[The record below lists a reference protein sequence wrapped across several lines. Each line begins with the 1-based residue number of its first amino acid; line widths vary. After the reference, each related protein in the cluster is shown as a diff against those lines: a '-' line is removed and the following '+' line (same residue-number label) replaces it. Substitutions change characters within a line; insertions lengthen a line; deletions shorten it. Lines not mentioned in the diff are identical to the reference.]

1 MIKHIHI
8 HKKWKSIFLISIIVL
23 FSSNIAVFAQVRK
36 EFTQRTSSHALQ
48 QYVKPGS
55 QGKIYNL
62 RGDFAMAGNTNI
74 TFTNYSDNAS
84 NSSNLSYVDID
95 FDGSTINSSSS
106 YLNLLDDGCTEI
118 VYAGLYW
125 SGRANTGNM
134 SFNATGTVQGNPVK
148 STATQ
153 TLNHTHNGTNNLDET
168 TVVININNTNPN
180 DVYSTQLV
188 RIGNKQFEFT
198 IRNNS
203 TVFVRERTGNG
214 SWSASVQRA
223 VTVTNNTTI
232 NTPIITNG
240 NYNYGTPTDGQKTSW
255 SGGGFGNLTRTRTFI
270 QTASFTRSIT
280 KVTTTTGYKTFTL
293 NIPITYVNNGQTYTI
308 SQLRTYFKSVETKN
322 YTEVGTATRTVTE
335 KQDRPLLS
343 SNIDS
348 SYGSSYYSYGNYSY
362 SNITNNENS
371 VSGTYVY
378 NATLSDFR
386 NPSNNFVTIQGPKTT
401 TTTSNVS
408 YNGTLSKNKIKLKKG
423 NGAYQIFTASA
434 DDISYP
440 NGTDANMYA
449 AYVDVTEYVRTHGA
463 GNYFVADIATTQG
476 ESDNTGYFGGW
487 GLVVVYAN
495 PNMKWRDITIFDG
508 YAYVA
513 GGIASHQL
521 PIAGFQ
527 AAQSGLVNVDIGI
540 MAGEGDRSISGD
552 YFQVLARGGT
562 STNDEHYKNLGNSGE
577 TGGFF
582 NSNISTGSIKSP
594 NLLNNTGIDIQRI
607 SLPNQTKV
615 YNSQSG
621 DKNFIIGNNQTSTTF
636 KYGSTQ
642 DTYIIYNLV
651 FAVDAYI
658 PDVEGVNQVV
668 TTSTSADIENLQP
681 GDEVTYTLDIYNYG
695 SDAIQNGKI
704 DITIPQGL
712 HLDSYS
718 MVQNNTGEEFIET
731 GATASFNFSPPEWIN
746 PTMDNTATPDL
757 IDGGLLRWQLGDI
770 PTQALVPNFEERV
783 PLATLTYT
791 LKVTDNCLILMTSE
805 EDCALRPQIN
815 GEITGIGV
823 NSGHPFSGT
832 FIKAYDSDCNNT
844 PIYGS
849 IEMEISPSTEFLQN
863 CSLDLPIVDET
874 RIFRKFCSVNNNVI
888 PRDEVTNVYPE
899 GTVFYSNLPTSASP
913 IVVNG
918 DFYVN
923 PNGTQT
929 MYYAVLPNGN
939 LACFYKLATILDV
952 VTSTPTIGNY
962 QFCQGE
968 EIVVSAT
975 PGTVGLDVFYFN
987 SNTSGATPVDVPN
1000 SLPVGTHTYWVADGS
1015 NVNGDVCYG
1024 EKVAFTITIHLIP
1037 NEVLTNDIEICAGT
1051 SYTTSLNTPSG
1062 ISALWQYQTTNSSTW
1077 VDLNNQL
1084 SGVSV
1089 ESNELAIQNA
1099 QVELNQI
1106 KFRVIHTNSNGCTNT
1121 TDEFTLTVKAC
1132 HMMINPMLS
1141 DPFKKP

>member
-1 MIKHIHI
+1 MIKNIHI

-74 TFTNYSDNAS
+74 TFTNYSDDEN

-95 FDGSTINSSSS
+95 FDGTTINSSSS
-106 YLNLLDDGCTEI
+106 YLNLLDDGCSEI

-125 SGRANTGNM
+125 AGRANTGNRT
-134 SFNATGTVQGNPVK
+134 FNVTASTASSIA
-148 STATQ
+148 STATNQ
-153 TLNHTHNGTNNLDET
+153 TFVHNSPNNNFYSMSINRQGGWFTRYPRYVFNFEG
-168 TVVININNTNPN
+168 VV
-180 DVYSTQLV
+180 V
-188 RIGNKQFEFT
+188 QFEFT
-198 IRNNS
+198 NDDGNSKVRYRYGDSGSFINIGNLGSYTTSSNNARF
-203 TVFVRERTGNG
+203 TFTTPFV
-214 SWSASVQRA
+214 
-223 VTVTNNTTI
+223 VTVNGREYKI
-232 NTPIITNG
+232 NYLNRDSQTGLTESEYQSSQRNYAQVNLRAITF
-240 NYNYGTPTDGQKTSW
+240 T
-255 SGGGFGNLTRTRTFI
+255 NLT
-270 QTASFTRSIT
+270 
-280 KVTTTTGYKTFTL
+280 KTLDKRQIKFKKE
-293 NIPITYVNNGQTYTI
+293 NQTY
-308 SQLRTYFKSVETKN
+308 E
-322 YTEVGTATRTVTE
+322 
-335 KQDRPLLS
+335 
-343 SNIDS
+343 
-348 SYGSSYYSYGNYSY
+348 SY
-362 SNITNNENS
+362 
-371 VSGTYVY
+371 
-378 NATLSDFR
+378 
-386 NPSNNFVTIQGPKTT
+386 
-401 TTTSNVS
+401 
-408 YNGTLSKNKIKLKKG
+408 
-423 NGAYQIFTASA
+423 TASA
-434 DDISYP
+434 DDINYP

-476 ESDNTGYFGGW
+476 ASDNTGYFGGW

-495 PNMKWRDITIFDG
+495 PNMNWRDITVFDG
-508 YAYVA
+508 YAYVE
-513 GGIASHQL
+513 GGTASHQL

-562 STNDEHYKNLGNSGE
+562 STNNNHYKNLGNSGE

-582 NSNISTGSIKSP
+582 NSNISTGSIKNP

-607 SLPNQTKV
+607 SLPNQTRV
-615 YNSQSG
+615 YNGQSG
-621 DKNFIIGNNQTSTTF
+621 TNNFIIGNNQTSTIF

-658 PDVEGVNQVV
+658 PDVEVVNQVL

-695 SDAIQNGKI
+695 SDAIQNGNI
-704 DITIPQGL
+704 NITIPQGL
-712 HLDSYS
+712 HLDSFS
-718 MVQNNTGEEFIET
+718 MVQNNIGEDFIET
-731 GATASFNFSPPEWIN
+731 GATASFNFSQPEWIN
-746 PTMDNTATPDL
+746 PTTDNTATPDL
-757 IDGGLLRWQLGDI
+757 VDGGLLRWQLGNI
-770 PTQALVPNFEERV
+770 PTQALVPNIEDRV

-791 LKVTDNCLILMTSE
+791 LKVTTNCLILMTSE
-805 EDCALRPQIN
+805 EDCALRPEIN
-815 GEITGIGV
+815 GEITGTGV
-823 NSGHPFSGT
+823 NSGQPFTGT
-832 FIKAYDSDCNNT
+832 FVKAYDSDCNNT

-849 IEMEISPSTEFLQN
+849 IEMKISPSTEFLQN
-863 CSLDLPIVDET
+863 CSLNLPIVDET

-952 VTSTPTIGNY
+952 VTSTPTISNY

-987 SNTSGATPVDVPN
+987 KNTSGAAPVYIPN

-1024 EKVAFTITIHLIP
+1024 EKVAFTITIHPIP

-1077 VDLNNQL
+1077 VDLTNQL

-1141 DPFKKP
+1141 KPFKKP

>member
-74 TFTNYSDNAS
+74 TFTNYSDDAS

-95 FDGSTINSSSS
+95 LDGTTINSSSS

-125 SGRANTGNM
+125 SGRANTGNRT
-134 SFNATGTVQGNPVK
+134 FNETASTASSIA
-148 STATQ
+148 STATNQ
-153 TLNHTHNGTNNLDET
+153 TFEHNSPNNNFYSMSINREGGSGNRYPRYVFNFEGE
-168 TVVININNTNPN
+168 VV
-180 DVYSTQLV
+180 
-188 RIGNKQFEFT
+188 QFEFT
-198 IRNNS
+198 NDAGNSKVRYRYGNSGNFINIGNSGSYTTSSNNNARF
-203 TVFVRERTGNG
+203 TFTTPFVVEVNGREYKINYLNRYNSNIGFEFSFQNSDTNY
-214 SWSASVQRA
+214 AQVNLRA
-223 VTVTNNTTI
+223 
-232 NTPIITNG
+232 ITF
-240 NYNYGTPTDGQKTSW
+240 T
-255 SGGGFGNLTRTRTFI
+255 NLT
-270 QTASFTRSIT
+270 
-280 KVTTTTGYKTFTL
+280 KTLDKRQIKFKKE
-293 NIPITYVNNGQTYTI
+293 NQTY
-308 SQLRTYFKSVETKN
+308 E
-322 YTEVGTATRTVTE
+322 
-335 KQDRPLLS
+335 
-343 SNIDS
+343 
-348 SYGSSYYSYGNYSY
+348 SY
-362 SNITNNENS
+362 
-371 VSGTYVY
+371 
-378 NATLSDFR
+378 
-386 NPSNNFVTIQGPKTT
+386 
-401 TTTSNVS
+401 
-408 YNGTLSKNKIKLKKG
+408 
-423 NGAYQIFTASA
+423 TASA
-434 DDISYP
+434 DDIRYP
-440 NGTDANMYA
+440 NDTDANMYA

-476 ESDNTGYFGGW
+476 TSDNTGYFGGW

-495 PNMKWRDITIFDG
+495 PNMKWRDITVFDG

-513 GGIASHQL
+513 GSTTVNHQL
-521 PIAGFQ
+521 PITGFQ

-562 STNDEHYKNLGNSGE
+562 STNNNHYQNLGNSGG

-582 NSNISTGSIKSP
+582 NSNISTGSIKNP

-607 SLPNQTKV
+607 SLPNQTRV
-615 YNSQSG
+615 YNGQSG
-621 DKNFIIGNNQTSTTF
+621 TNNFIIGNNQTSTTF

-658 PDVEGVNQVV
+658 PDVEGVNKVV

-695 SDAIQNGKI
+695 SDAIQNGNI

-712 HLDSYS
+712 HLHSYS
-718 MVQNNTGEEFIET
+718 MVQNNTGEDFIET

-791 LKVTDNCLILMTSE
+791 LKVTNNCLILMTSE

-823 NSGHPFSGT
+823 NSGNPFSGT

-863 CSLDLPIVDET
+863 CSLDLPIVDKT
-874 RIFRKFCSVNNNVI
+874 RIFRKFCSVNDNLI

-899 GTVFYSNLPTSASP
+899 GTVFYSNLPTSTSP

-929 MYYAVLPNGN
+929 MYYAVLPNDN

-952 VTSTPTIGNY
+952 VNSAPTISNY

-987 SNTSGATPVDVPN
+987 SNTSGATPVGIPN
-1000 SLPVGTHTYWVADGS
+1000 SLPVGTHTYWVADGGS

-1024 EKVAFTITIHLIP
+1024 EKVAFTITIHPIP

-1077 VDLNNQL
+1077 VDLTNQL

-1121 TDEFTLTVKAC
+1121 TDEFTLTVKVC

-1141 DPFKKP
+1141 NPFKKP

>member
-1 MIKHIHI
+1 MIKNIHI

-23 FSSNIAVFAQVRK
+23 FSSTMAVFAQVRK
-36 EFTQRTSSHALQ
+36 EFTQRTSSQALQ

-62 RGDFAMAGNTNI
+62 RGDFAMAGNTNL
-74 TFTNYSDNAS
+74 TFTNYSDNAN

-95 FDGSTINSSSS
+95 FDASTINSSSS
-106 YLNLLDDGCTEI
+106 YLNLLDDGCSEI

-125 SGRANTGNM
+125 AGRANTGNRTF
-134 SFNATGTVQGNPVK
+134 SATSTSASIA
-148 STATQ
+148 STATNQ
-153 TLNHTHNGTNNLDET
+153 QFTHNSPSNNYYSMSINRGRSGGIFSYNYYPRYVFNFEG
-168 TVVININNTNPN
+168 VV
-180 DVYSTQLV
+180 V
-188 RIGNKQFEFT
+188 QFEFT
-198 IRNNS
+198 NATNEARVRYRYGNSGNFIDIENLGSYEALGDDNARFTFNTPFVVTVNGREYKINYLNRDSRNNLS
-203 TVFVRERTGNG
+203 QNEYRDSERNY
-214 SWSASVQRA
+214 AQVNLR
-223 VTVTNNTTI
+223 TI
-232 NTPIITNG
+232 TSSSLT
-240 NYNYGTPTDGQKTSW
+240 KTLDKRQIK
-255 SGGGFGNLTRTRTFI
+255 FKKEN
-270 QTASFTRSIT
+270 
-280 KVTTTTGYKTFTL
+280 
-293 NIPITYVNNGQTYTI
+293 QTYE
-308 SQLRTYFKSVETKN
+308 S
-322 YTEVGTATRTVTE
+322 
-335 KQDRPLLS
+335 
-343 SNIDS
+343 
-348 SYGSSYYSYGNYSY
+348 
-362 SNITNNENS
+362 
-371 VSGTYVY
+371 
-378 NATLSDFR
+378 
-386 NPSNNFVTIQGPKTT
+386 
-401 TTTSNVS
+401 
-408 YNGTLSKNKIKLKKG
+408 
-423 NGAYQIFTASA
+423 FTASE
-434 DDISYP
+434 DDIRYP

-476 ESDNTGYFGGW
+476 ASDNTGYFGGW
-487 GLVVVYAN
+487 GLVVIYAN
-495 PNMKWRDITIFDG
+495 PNMKWRDITVFDG

-513 GGIASHQL
+513 GSTTVSHQL
-521 PIAGFQ
+521 PISGFT
-527 AAQSGLVNVDIGI
+527 AAQSGDINVDIGV
-540 MAGEGDRSISGD
+540 MAGEGDRSIDGD

-562 STNDEHYKNLGNSGE
+562 PTNNNHYQNLGNSGG

-582 NSNISTGSIKSP
+582 NSNISTGSIKNP

-658 PDVEGVNQVV
+658 PDVEVVNQVL

-695 SDAIQNGKI
+695 SDAIQDGNI

-712 HLDSYS
+712 HLDSFS
-718 MVQNNTGEEFIET
+718 MVQNNTGEDFIET
-731 GATASFNFSPPEWIN
+731 GATATFNFSQPEWIN
-746 PTMDNTATPDL
+746 PTTDNTATPDL

-770 PTQALVPNFEERV
+770 PTQALVPNFEDRV

-791 LKVTDNCLILMTSE
+791 LKVTNNCLILMTSE
-805 EDCALRPQIN
+805 EDCVLRPQIN

-823 NSGHPFSGT
+823 NSGQPFTGT
-832 FIKAYDSDCNNT
+832 FVKAYDSDCNNT

-849 IEMEISPSTEFLQN
+849 IEMKISPSTEFLQN
-863 CSLDLPIVDET
+863 CSLNLPIVDET

-952 VTSTPTIGNY
+952 VNSAPTISNY

-987 SNTSGATPVDVPN
+987 SNTSGATPVGIPN

-1024 EKVAFTITIHLIP
+1024 EKVAFTITIHPIP

-1141 DPFKKP
+1141 NPFKKP